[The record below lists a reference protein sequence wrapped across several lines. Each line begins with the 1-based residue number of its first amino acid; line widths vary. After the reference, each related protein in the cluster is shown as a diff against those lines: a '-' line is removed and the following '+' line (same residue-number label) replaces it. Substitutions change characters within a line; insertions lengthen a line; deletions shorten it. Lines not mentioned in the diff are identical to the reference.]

1 MLDHYSEIPA
11 PSLEEATEQVI
22 EFVKKQHFTFK
33 LDDFFTTDE
42 LSKICKESVEQ
53 VGPLG
58 SMSGWWVFTSNKACT
73 NAMDKILNTYK
84 QKTIAA
90 VVVDAAAAEEGEG

>member
-11 PSLEEATEQVI
+11 PSLEEATNEVV

-33 LDDFFTTDE
+33 LDELFTTDE
-42 LSKICKESVEQ
+42 LSKICKESVEE

-58 SMSGWWVFTSNKACT
+58 SMSGWWVFTSKKACT
-73 NAMDKILNTYK
+73 NAMDKILNTCK
-84 QKTIAA
+84 HKTIAA
-90 VVVDAAAAEEGEG
+90 ATEEGC